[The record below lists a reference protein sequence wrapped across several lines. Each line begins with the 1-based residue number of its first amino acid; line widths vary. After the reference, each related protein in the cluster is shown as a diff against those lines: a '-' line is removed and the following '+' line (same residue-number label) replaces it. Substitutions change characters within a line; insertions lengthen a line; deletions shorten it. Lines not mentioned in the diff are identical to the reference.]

1 VEEAAA
7 ETAQAVE
14 EAAAGAAETVKVA
27 EQEAAG
33 EKPSEPAESMA
44 DFEAEID
51 ASLRRYERGE
61 KVKCTVVSVDMDK
74 VMVEL
79 GSTAGIIRKQDV
91 NDDPAYNLQENI
103 KPGDEV
109 EATVVRPDDG
119 HGNVVLSMKAA
130 SAQKAWDRLIS
141 LLDSKATVTVKIN
154 GVKLGRV
161 ESIELAGHRV
171 VVTVRLKSNVKIPK
185 DSEIRVQNIGIMG
198 ERQIG
203 MILGDSEEYYVP
215 GDTIS
220 GQFDAGIAEALGLAG
235 EVCDSTKVL
244 LEAVKTALNGTI
256 ANPEFQDRFKTLLV
270 KAENL
275 EDRLMSLVTTTD
287 PQLKKSLAN
296 LNKVTVKV
304 NELVDGVKEP
314 INGLFA
320 GTDKVMGNANQLISD
335 LEGVTKHLDGL
346 IAKVQAKM
354 DSKDNTVG
362 ILLNDRQLHDDLVK
376 TVHSADSL
384 FKIILQDGLDINVD
398 LF

>member
-1 VEEAAA
+1 MKKNTVLYFSVGLVVLLAIFILIFGMFFLNEKDLR
-7 ETAQAVE
+7 ETFDVYH
-14 EAAAGAAETVKVA
+14 
-27 EQEAAG
+27 
-33 EKPSEPAESMA
+33 
-44 DFEAEID
+44 
-51 ASLRRYERGE
+51 LRF
-61 KVKCTVVSVDMDK
+61 TQVSTLV
-74 VMVEL
+74 L
-79 GSTAGIIRKQDV
+79 
-91 NDDPAYNLQENI
+91 DDP
-103 KPGDEV
+103 
-109 EATVVRPDDG
+109 
-119 HGNVVLSMKAA
+119 
-130 SAQKAWDRLIS
+130 
-141 LLDSKATVTVKIN
+141 VKIN

-161 ESIELAGHRV
+161 ESIELSGHRV
-171 VVTVRLKSNVKIPK
+171 VVTIRLKSNVKIPK
-185 DSEIRVQNIGIMG
+185 DSEVRVQNIGIMG

-203 MILGDSEEYYVP
+203 MILGDSEEYFVP
-215 GDTIS
+215 GDTIT

-256 ANPEFQDRFKTLLV
+256 ASPDFQDRFKTLLV

-275 EDRLMSLVTTTD
+275 EDRLMSLVVTTD

-320 GTDKVMGNANQLISD
+320 GTDKVMGNANQLISE

-346 IAKVQAKM
+346 IAKVQTKM
-354 DSKDNTVG
+354 DSRDNTVG

-376 TVHSADSL
+376 TVRSADSL

-398 LF
+398 FF

>member
-1 VEEAAA
+1 MKKNTALYFSVGLVVLLAIFILIFGMFFLNEKDLR
-7 ETAQAVE
+7 ETFDVYH
-14 EAAAGAAETVKVA
+14 
-27 EQEAAG
+27 
-33 EKPSEPAESMA
+33 
-44 DFEAEID
+44 
-51 ASLRRYERGE
+51 LRF
-61 KVKCTVVSVDMDK
+61 TQVSTLV
-74 VMVEL
+74 L
-79 GSTAGIIRKQDV
+79 
-91 NDDPAYNLQENI
+91 DDP
-103 KPGDEV
+103 
-109 EATVVRPDDG
+109 
-119 HGNVVLSMKAA
+119 
-130 SAQKAWDRLIS
+130 
-141 LLDSKATVTVKIN
+141 VKIN

-161 ESIELAGHRV
+161 ESIELSGHRV

-203 MILGDSEEYYVP
+203 MILGDSEEFFVP
-215 GDTIS
+215 GDTIT

-256 ANPEFQDRFKTLLV
+256 ANPEFQDRLKTLLV

-275 EDRLMSLVTTTD
+275 EDRLMSLVSTTD

-296 LNKVTVKV
+296 LNKVTLKV

-320 GTDKVMGNANQLISD
+320 GTDKVMGNANHLISE
-335 LEGVTKHLDGL
+335 LEGVTKHLDDL
-346 IAKVQAKM
+346 IAKVQSKM

-376 TVHSADSL
+376 TVRSADSL
-384 FKIILQDGLDINVD
+384 FKVILQDGLDINVD
-398 LF
+398 FF

>member
-1 VEEAAA
+1 MKKNTALYFSVGLVVLLAIFILIFGMFFLNEKDLR
-7 ETAQAVE
+7 ETFDVYH
-14 EAAAGAAETVKVA
+14 
-27 EQEAAG
+27 
-33 EKPSEPAESMA
+33 
-44 DFEAEID
+44 
-51 ASLRRYERGE
+51 LRF
-61 KVKCTVVSVDMDK
+61 TQVSTLV
-74 VMVEL
+74 L
-79 GSTAGIIRKQDV
+79 
-91 NDDPAYNLQENI
+91 DDP
-103 KPGDEV
+103 
-109 EATVVRPDDG
+109 
-119 HGNVVLSMKAA
+119 
-130 SAQKAWDRLIS
+130 
-141 LLDSKATVTVKIN
+141 VKIN

-215 GDTIS
+215 GDTIT
-220 GQFDAGIAEALGLAG
+220 GQFDAGIAGIAEALGLAG

-256 ANPEFQDRFKTLLV
+256 ANPDFQDRFKTLLV

-320 GTDKVMGNANQLISD
+320 GTDKVMGNANHLISE
-335 LEGVTKHLDGL
+335 LEDVTKHLDGL
-346 IAKVQAKM
+346 IAKVQSKM

-376 TVHSADSL
+376 TVRSADSL

-398 LF
+398 FF